1 MFVSEISC
9 ALCVNDT
16 FVLLPHLHVHIVVG
30 AQCKRGFTISC
41 MIVVSQARI
50 FALIQHHRHIRPF
63 LLSFGHLSKCN
74 QCTLFK
80 SLIQMQIGRIEDT
93 FYEMNLCFMA
103 HSTVVFFSFEF
114 RPLILLWTRIS
125 GYSLLLNFLVTV
137 FFMTKLT
144 SSFNNFEKK
153 TMEPLNTFWNWK
165 K

>member
-30 AQCKRGFTISC
+30 AQCKREFTISC
-41 MIVVSQARI
+41 MNVVSRARI

-103 HSTVVFFSFEF
+103 HSTAVFFFVCILAINFTLDQNLWLFVVTEF
-114 RPLILLWTRIS
+114 PCNGILYDQIDI
-125 GYSLLLNFLVTV
+125 
-137 FFMTKLT
+137 
-144 SSFNNFEKK
+144 
-153 TMEPLNTFWNWK
+153 
-165 K
+165 